1 MIGARQAISLS
12 LSTAALAVIAVGC
25 GSQGLEVKTRGAQ
38 LFADRCSGCHTLKAA
53 GARGSILGERP
64 TGPNLDKRKL
74 SKPEVLFAIHNGG
87 FSGAI
92 MPQNVVL
99 GKDAEAVAEFV
110 SKYAGG
116 EAKGSPAPQP
126 AGAASGGGTT
136 GSTSVA
142 STTGGGK
149 SRYAKRPAG
158 SQKKKKGNR

>member
-12 LSTAALAVIAVGC
+12 LSTAALAAVAAGC
-25 GSQGLEVKTRGAQ
+25 GSQGIEVKTRGAQ

-53 GARGSILGERP
+53 GTRGSILGERP

-74 SKPEVLFAIHNGG
+74 SKGEVLFAIHNGG

-110 SKYAGG
+110 SKYAGD

-126 AGAASGGGTT
+126 ASGTSGGAT
-136 GSTSVA
+136 GSTSVT
-142 STTGGGK
+142 SKSGGGK
-149 SRYAKRPAG
+149 SYAKKPAA
-158 SQKKKKGNR
+158 SKKKKKKKGNR